1 MSEQVVKISD
11 ATSASGALGLTGL
24 GLAAL
29 MLSFSGLGLFPD
41 ALIVIAMSI
50 FVGGIIQVMTG
61 YMAWKK
67 GNTFETVAFTA
78 FGFFWI
84 SFAFILIAPYGLP
97 AASATSTGLYL
108 VLWGI
113 LSFCLLLGTI
123 KLKVKALIAIFT
135 LLVTTFFIT
144 AIPALVTVPAIVGT
158 IAAISTLLLGIVSLY
173 TAVAITLNEV
183 GYKLPL

>member
-1 MSEQVVKISD
+1 MSDVKITD
-11 ATSASGALGLTGL
+11 TTGASGALGLTGL

-41 ALIVIAMSI
+41 ALIVVAMSL
-50 FVGGIIQVMTG
+50 FVGGFIQVITG
-61 YMAWKK
+61 YMSWKK

-84 SFAFILIAPYGLP
+84 SFAFILVAPLGLG
-97 AASATSTGLYL
+97 AASGTATALYL

-113 LSFCLLLGTI
+113 LSFCLLLGTL
-123 KLKVKALIAIFT
+123 KLKVKALIAIFV

-144 AIPALVTVPAIVGT
+144 AASVFVAGLALVAGV
-158 IAAISTLLLGIVSLY
+158 STLLLGIVSLY
-173 TAVAITLNEV
+173 AAVAIVLNEL